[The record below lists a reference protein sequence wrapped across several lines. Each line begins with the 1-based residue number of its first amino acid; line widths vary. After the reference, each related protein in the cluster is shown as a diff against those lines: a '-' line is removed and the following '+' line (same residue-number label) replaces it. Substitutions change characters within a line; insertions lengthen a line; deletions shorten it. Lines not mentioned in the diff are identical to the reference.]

1 MQMNLNEA
9 KQILNDEGYELID
22 EGLGSFVK
30 KARRKIFGANAKEK
44 EMLNRRNEIQN
55 KRKVL
60 QDEDNITKRKQI
72 EVNSEDTVSLLK
84 RLKNYILKY
93 DDDGE
98 NVQPVYDALTRLYKK
113 WGDKV
118 RYTNDDPGEIKVYA
132 VTEKEW
138 KNDLKP
144 FTNKASERATRSY
157 MDMDLIG
164 FCRYDSEGKINYKDR
179 DYKKYGFRFA
189 TSLDAHSEN
198 ELKGQTDNA
207 AEWGEE
213 LNAILT
219 KLNRKDNSGV
229 SDDEW
234 IETAHTN
241 ESTRI
246 RR

>member
-1 MQMNLNEA
+1 MNIKEA

-22 EGLGSFVK
+22 EGLGDFVK

-44 EMLNRRNEIQN
+44 EMLAQRNEIQQ
-55 KRKVL
+55 KRKVAH
-60 QDEDNITKRKQI
+60 DEDNKIKSNQI
-72 EVNSEDTVSLLK
+72 KVNTEDTVSLLK
-84 RLKNYILKY
+84 RLKNYIVKY
-93 DDDGE
+93 DDSGD
-98 NVQPVYDALTRLYKK
+98 NVQPVYDTLTRLYKK

-118 RYTNDDPGEIKVYA
+118 RFTNNDPYEIKVYA

-138 KNDLKP
+138 KDNIKA
-144 FTNKASERATRSY
+144 FTNKSSEKATRSY
-157 MDMDLIG
+157 MDLDLIG
-164 FCRYDSEGKINYKDR
+164 FCRYDSEGKRNNVDKS
-179 DYKKYGFRFA
+179 YKKYGFRFA
-189 TSLDAHSEN
+189 TDLDARSEN

-234 IETAHTN
+234 IEDAHTN

-246 RR
+246 RS

>member
-22 EGLGSFVK
+22 EGLGNFVK

-44 EMLNRRNEIQN
+44 EMLANRNEIQT
-55 KRKVL
+55 KRKKF
-60 QDEDNITKRKQI
+60 QDEDNKIKRKQI
-72 EVNSEDTVSLLK
+72 EANSEDTVSLLK

-93 DDDGE
+93 DDDGD

-118 RYTNDDPGEIKVYA
+118 RYTNNDPGEIKVYA
-132 VTEKEW
+132 VTENVW
-138 KNDLKP
+138 KDNIKP
-144 FTNKASERATRSY
+144 FTNKASEKATRSY
-157 MDMDLIG
+157 MDLDLIG
-164 FCRYDSEGKINYKDR
+164 FCRYDSEGKRNHIDR
-179 DYKKYGFRFA
+179 QYKKYGFRFA
-189 TSLDAHSEN
+189 TNLDAHSEN
-198 ELKGQTDNA
+198 DLKGQTDNA

-213 LNAILT
+213 LNDILT
-219 KLNRKDNSGV
+219 KLNRKDNSGI

-246 RR
+246 RH